1 MSSTR
6 PIALLHRR
14 RRAAAA
20 EYRSCL
26 MTRILLVLVAVS
38 GLITLGITRQ
48 ASLDGRIEALEAT
61 AATRTSEANALA
73 SQVAAETAA
82 LKDEL
87 KRTRGLALEHEE
99 TARDLSD
106 EVLRLRNALA
116 TERAAWDELAIQ
128 ADRLDALEAGADRE
142 LARLVD
148 TVEATASMVS
158 ATRDQLERF
167 ESRVETDAGAQWRAM
182 VAPTVQLAGESTVGS
197 GILLPS
203 RPLDE
208 DPTRFRTLL
217 LTSWHVVRDIRAT
230 SADADCPVPIVLRDQ
245 DGRKNDLTASVVAHD
260 VPLDAALLVLDT
272 DRRLEHGAQLPS
284 RARLRTARVFDPIVA
299 VGCPLGNDPIPTEGH
314 LSDLHHRVDGER
326 FWMISAPTY
335 IGNSGGGIYSHETR
349 ELVGIFSK
357 IYTHGAIR
365 PTVIPHMGLVTP
377 LAEFY
382 DWIDRS
388 GAARVIETADGAAVV
403 LTEE

>member
-1 MSSTR
+1 MSR
-6 PIALLHRR
+6 PHLALVT
-14 RRAAAA
+14 A
-20 EYRSCL
+20 
-26 MTRILLVLVAVS
+26 TGLVA
-38 GLITLGITRQ
+38 LGITRH

-61 AATRTSEANALA
+61 AATRTAEA
-73 SQVAAETAA
+73 AA
-82 LKDEL
+82 LEGEL
-87 KRTRGLALEHEE
+87 ERTRGLALEHEE
-99 TARDLSD
+99 TARDLSG
-106 EVLRLRNALA
+106 EVTRLRSALA
-116 TERAAWDELAIQ
+116 TERAAWDELAAQ
-128 ADRLDALEAGADRE
+128 AERLDALEAGADRD

-148 TVEATASMVS
+148 TVEATASMVN

-167 ESRVETDAGAQWRAM
+167 ESRVETNAGAQWRAM

-197 GILLPS
+197 GVLLPS

-217 LTSWHVVRDIRAT
+217 LTSWHVVRDIRAAST
-230 SADADCPVPIVLRDQ
+230 DADCPVPIVLRDQ
-245 DGRKNDLTASVVAHD
+245 DGRKNDFTASVVAHD

-272 DRRLEHGAQLPS
+272 DRRLEHAAQLPS
-284 RARLRTARVFDPIVA
+284 RERLRDARVFDPIVA

-314 LSDLHHRVDGER
+314 LSDLHHRVGGER

-357 IYTHGAIR
+357 IYTHGAVR
-365 PTVIPHMGLVTP
+365 PAVIPHMGLVTP

>member
-1 MSSTR
+1 
-6 PIALLHRR
+6 
-14 RRAAAA
+14 
-20 EYRSCL
+20 
-26 MTRILLVLVAVS
+26 MTRL
-38 GLITLGITRQ
+38 R
-48 ASLDGRIEALEAT
+48 DAL
-61 AATRTSEANALA
+61 S
-73 SQVAAETAA
+73 
-82 LKDEL
+82 
-87 KRTRGLALEHEE
+87 
-99 TARDLSD
+99 
-106 EVLRLRNALA
+106 
-116 TERAAWDELAIQ
+116 TERAAWDELAVQ

-148 TVEATASMVS
+148 TVEATATMVT

-167 ESRVETDAGAQWRAM
+167 ESQVQTDAGAQWRAM

-197 GILLPS
+197 GVLLPS
-203 RPLDE
+203 RPLDG
-208 DPTRFRTLL
+208 DPTRVPHAAAHLVARGPR
-217 LTSWHVVRDIRAT
+217 HPGHGGRCDPR
-230 SADADCPVPIVLRDQ
+230 PIVLRDQ
-245 DGRKNDLTASVVAHD
+245 DGRKIDFTASVVAHD

-272 DRRLEHGAQLPS
+272 DQRLEHGAQLPN
-284 RARLRTARVFDPIVA
+284 RARLRAARVFDPIVA

-314 LSDLHHRVDGER
+314 LSDLHHRVGGEP
-326 FWMISAPTY
+326 WMISAPTY
-335 IGNSGGGIYSHETR
+335 IGNSGGGIYSHGTR

-388 GAARVIETADGAAVV
+388 GAARVIETRDGAAVV